1 MRRDW
6 FGSFIALVV
15 FFAGIAMIYG
25 VFQQAWVL
33 FETPPA
39 KALAIEKAKPMDVNV
54 TGTNLVWVLVRILI
68 LFLLAVCGS
77 LIANKGVSLFAA
89 SRHLPAPKKSDPN
102 AG

>member
-33 FETPPA
+33 FETPPV

-89 SRHLPAPKKSDPN
+89 SRHLPSPKKSDPD